1 MVGRLACGFS
11 LVTNVGCGDGYVL
24 TLPERVRLNIA
35 REEESKVG
43 KGSWC
48 PDPCVIFL
56 SEVKILCL
64 YKISKNALCSA

>member
-35 REEESKVG
+35 REKESKVG
-43 KGSWC
+43 RGAGVLT
-48 PDPCVIFL
+48 PCVIFL

-64 YKISKNALCSA
+64 YKINKNALCSA

>member
-11 LVTNVGCGDGYVL
+11 LVTNVGCGGGYVL

-43 KGSWC
+43 RGAGVLA
-48 PDPCVIFL
+48 PVLFF
-56 SEVKILCL
+56 
-64 YKISKNALCSA
+64 

>member
-43 KGSWC
+43 RAAGVLT
-48 PDPCVIFL
+48 PVLFF
-56 SEVKILCL
+56 
-64 YKISKNALCSA
+64 